1 MDFLFDKAQLR
12 KRIDKVYSAMK
23 HQAKPKLWKNGPK
36 RGKVHVPGL
45 EHLPFTSQQLW
56 DWTVEWIG
64 PGAIR
69 CPYCEEI
76 GRNAFIISIE
86 NCVFDHHVSKVR
98 GGLAAWEMHNLIPVC
113 ADCNNLKGSM
123 SYEFFVKLIRQIETV
138 ADILDR
144 AYLYKCLRTHGVALQ
159 MQRGKPKL
167 VEEQQ
172 STQPEAM
179 QLALDND
186 DF

>member
-23 HQAKPKLWKNGPK
+23 HRAKPKYWKTVRR
-36 RGKVHVPGL
+36 RGQVRIPGL
-45 EHLPFTSQQLW
+45 DHLPFTSQELW

-69 CPYCEEI
+69 CPYCESI
-76 GRNAFIISIE
+76 GRNARLITIE
-86 NCVFDHHVSKVR
+86 DCTFDHKVPLAR
-98 GGLAAWEMHNLIPVC
+98 GGTWELHNLIPC
-113 ADCNNLKGSM
+113 CEDCNRLKGSM
-123 SYEFFVKLIRQIETV
+123 SYEFFIVLIRQIETI